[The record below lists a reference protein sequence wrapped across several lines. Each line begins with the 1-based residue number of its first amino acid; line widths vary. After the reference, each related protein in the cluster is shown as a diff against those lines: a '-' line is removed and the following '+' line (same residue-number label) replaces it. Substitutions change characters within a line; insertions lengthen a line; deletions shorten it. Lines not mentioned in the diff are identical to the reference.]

1 MCSIQLAALGFF
13 LLLVI
18 PFFWLLSLTNQELE
32 FANVVDPELPLEF
45 MKSQHSSSHMAKV
58 HTILAKQQEHL
69 GRIRLK
75 NSKPGVLPFWRRMRM
90 SVDPYSTVRV
100 RILLFRHTQFSIRF
114 RKGPT
119 KGISDKFLNICMD
132 GFKRSPHFDF
142 QGTKFIPDAPDQ
154 FLEEDQDIIWVV
166 GMRRMIEQHSVSI
179 PEQMVQLVRGTLDY
193 QNETIAGQKKNLLSR
208 WSLWIIVTGP
218 THFAHKREEKE

>member
-18 PFFWLLSLTNQELE
+18 RFFWLLSLTNQELE
-32 FANVVDPELPLEF
+32 FANVIVDSELPLEF

-75 NSKPGVLPFWRRMRM
+75 NSKLRFWRRMRM

-166 GMRRMIEQHSVSI
+166 GMRRMIEQHLVSI
-179 PEQMVQLVRGTLDY
+179 QTNGAIGPW
-193 QNETIAGQKKNLLSR
+193 NLGL
-208 WSLWIIVTGP
+208 P
-218 THFAHKREEKE
+218 K